1 MKVLVKSDR
10 VPIVLMLI
18 GSAFVIVSS
27 LSDHVADQ
35 DYKKFL
41 FPMGFGLL
49 VFGFVLWAVPAY
61 LKYHKKRSKKMAKIA
76 RTQHDEGD
84 HPRRYARPRR

>member
-10 VPIVLMLI
+10 VPIVLMVI

-27 LSDHVADQ
+27 LSDYVADQ

-41 FPMGFGLL
+41 FPIGFGIL
-49 VFGFVLWAVPAY
+49 VFGFVLWAVPSY
-61 LKYHKKRSKKMAKIA
+61 LKYQKKRAKRMAKIQRGPPEDA
-76 RTQHDEGD
+76 E